1 MSEFRRQHPVAA
13 VTQLL
18 AVLRQNFITFLLV
31 IFFGSR
37 NSGEYFWYFFL
48 FGIVMAAVLG
58 VFSWFR
64 FYYRVIG
71 SELQIK
77 KGIFIRKNIYLSK
90 DRIQVI
96 NITEGFIQRLFGLV
110 SVEVKTAGSGT
121 ENAKINAI
129 SRTEAEELR
138 TVLRTTD
145 EPAYV
150 GIEEEEVVIKSKYPF
165 RSLSAKQLMIAALT
179 SGNFGVIAS
188 ILGAISGQMDELIN
202 QENVEYVMDH
212 VPMVN
217 TGSVWLEF
225 FILLFVV
232 SYLLSIGGVILR
244 FYNFKV
250 EKKEKELHITS
261 GLLERKNI
269 TVPFNRIQAIRFVE
283 GVLRQP
289 FGYGMLYV
297 ESAGFEQKDQ
307 HKSLVLFPLIRK
319 DQLEQFF
326 NEFIP
331 EYYVPE
337 ESIKPPERAFIK
349 YLRKPNY
356 ILIPLVPLVWYF
368 WSFGWLLFFLMIP
381 LALYGRQRFKD
392 AELSFD
398 SHLMKLQYRVFAKT
412 TALVRRNRVQV
423 SDLSVNPFQ
432 RRKDL
437 CHLTITAASGAGG
450 KLFSLHDMDGAS
462 AMKAAKWAGSSDKVN

>member
-37 NSGEYFWYFFL
+37 NTGEYFWYFFL

-307 HKSLVLFPLIRK
+307 HKSLV
-319 DQLEQFF
+319 
-326 NEFIP
+326 
-331 EYYVPE
+331 
-337 ESIKPPERAFIK
+337 
-349 YLRKPNY
+349 
-356 ILIPLVPLVWYF
+356 
-368 WSFGWLLFFLMIP
+368 
-381 LALYGRQRFKD
+381 
-392 AELSFD
+392 
-398 SHLMKLQYRVFAKT
+398 
-412 TALVRRNRVQV
+412 
-423 SDLSVNPFQ
+423 
-432 RRKDL
+432 
-437 CHLTITAASGAGG
+437 
-450 KLFSLHDMDGAS
+450 
-462 AMKAAKWAGSSDKVN
+462 